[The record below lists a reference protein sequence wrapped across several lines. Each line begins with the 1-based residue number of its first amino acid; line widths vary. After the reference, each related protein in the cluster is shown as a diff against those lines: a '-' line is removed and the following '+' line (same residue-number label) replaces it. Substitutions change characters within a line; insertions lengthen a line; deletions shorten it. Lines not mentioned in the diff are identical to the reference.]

1 MKRKHLVSVLIIL
14 AIAGCGPVAVKLSP
28 FQENQIRTAV
38 YKAVPG
44 SSKIRIEAYKMSE
57 NKIRLYIS
65 AHLLN
70 DVLPSSTNPCVQ
82 GRYGS
87 HESLTNLA
95 MERCAQIMRNILNLK
110 AGLEAG
116 IIFVCVNHGVRV
128 IKLYP
133 WSSRNRFTRDVAM
146 NLLTVRL
153 DVDKL
158 SAGKSSIS
166 NIRQRWEIRRNIIPS
181 LSFVPG

>member
-14 AIAGCGPVAVKLSP
+14 AITGCGLPAVKLSP

-44 SSKIRIEAYKMSE
+44 SSKIRIAAYKMSE
-57 NKIRLYIS
+57 NKISLEIS
-65 AHLLN
+65 VHLLN
-70 DVLPSSTNPCVQ
+70 DILPSSTNPYVQ

-87 HESLTNLA
+87 HGSLTNLA
-95 MERCAQIMRNILNLK
+95 MERCAQIMRNILNQK

-116 IIFVCVNHGVRV
+116 RILVNVNHGVRV
-128 IKLYP
+128 TTVYQG
-133 WSSRNRFTRDVAM
+133 SYRNGSTSDVAM

-153 DVDKL
+153 DVGKL
-158 SAGKSSIS
+158 PAGKSSIS

-181 LSFVPG
+181 LSFMPG